1 MNTAR
6 KKILAMLIGIAFALG
21 LVLFSPGTAQ
31 AAQPTWLCARTHPNS
46 TVTSIQFHWHYT
58 SDYYGNVS
66 RSVVQGEG
74 GCGVI
79 GAVQTNGYPFGF
91 TLPPGYCAH
100 FRSGAGQRPANS
112 ITLSDIIWENST
124 LHKVGTYA
132 TSTFWDFRTEAAF
145 DQYFGPTDYEAEIF
159 DVKIFT
165 PVNGS
170 CA

>member
-6 KKILAMLIGIAFALG
+6 KKILAMLMGIAFTLG
-21 LVLFSPGTAQ
+21 LILFTPGTAQ
-31 AAQPTWLCARTHPNS
+31 AAQPTWLCVRNHPNS
-46 TVTSIQFHWHYT
+46 TVASIQFHWHYT

-66 RSVVQGEG
+66 RGVIQGEG

-79 GAVQTNGYPFGF
+79 GATQTNGYPFGF

-100 FRSGAGQRPANS
+100 FRWGLGDRPANS
-112 ITLSDIIWENST
+112 ITLTQVYWSST
-124 LHKVGTYA
+124 SLRKVGTYG
-132 TSTFWDFRTEAAF
+132 TSTFWDFRNEYPLYYSG
-145 DQYFGPTDYEAEIF
+145 DDYGSIIF